1 MLDLH
6 IRERLWAMRA
16 WEMIKAVSQKAGD
29 AALPLVDAFPPYFVV
44 EGVLAAKEVGSKGQ
58 YFIHLAGAR
67 IAVDRP
73 TFETLS
79 EGERI
84 RVRYT
89 RGSRAVSIDRFVSS
103 NGHV

>member
-1 MLDLH
+1 MC
-6 IRERLWAMRA
+6 A
-16 WEMIKAVSQKAGD
+16 WELIKIVSQKTGD
-29 AALPLVDAFPPYFVV
+29 AVLPLVDAFPPYYVT
-44 EGVLAAKEVGSKGQ
+44 EGVLSSKEVGSNGR
-58 YFIHLAGAR
+58 YFIHINGAR

-79 EGERI
+79 AGERI

-89 RGSRAVSIDRFVSS
+89 RGYRAVSIDRFVSA